1 MKEHLF
7 TKDYCAIVTANFL
20 LYFGFWLLIPVL
32 PMYLSETYD
41 CSLGTA
47 GIIIS
52 CYTLSALAMR
62 PFSGYLFDSF
72 SRKPLYIIGYTVFVL
87 IFLGYWAAGAIV
99 VFALL
104 RIVHGAA
111 FGTVTVGGYTI
122 VVDIMPKSRRG
133 EGLGYYG
140 MANNMAMAI
149 GPMTGLAIH
158 NSGAGYAT
166 LFLCGLG
173 VCGLGL
179 AMGSIVKTPVDIP
192 IKRQPFKL
200 KQMLLK
206 NGIPAGIALLL
217 LSIPYGMTT
226 NYIALYA
233 KSIGLEV
240 NTGIFFTLTATGMA
254 VSRILAGK
262 LVDRGYITEIIQ
274 NGFYGVIASFTA
286 IALLEPLNASNP
298 TAGRLLFYI
307 IPIVMGISFGVMF
320 PAYNSVFVNLAPKSQ
335 RGTATSTYL
344 TSWDTGL
351 GLGIVLGG
359 SIAQKTSFSTA
370 YLFGTLMA
378 IIAAVYFKIKV
389 TPDYKRDQLT
399 E

>member
-7 TKDYCAIVTANFL
+7 TKDYCAIVAANFL
-20 LYFGFWLLIPVL
+20 LYFGFWLLLPVL
-32 PMYLSETYD
+32 PMYMAETYGCD
-41 CSLGTA
+41 LGTA

-52 CYTLSALAMR
+52 CYTISALCMR
-62 PFSGYLFDSF
+62 PFCGYLYDSF
-72 SRKPLYIIGYTVFVL
+72 SRKPLYITGYAIFVL
-87 IFLGYWAAGAIV
+87 IFIGYWLSASIPLFSGLR
-99 VFALL
+99 AL
-104 RIVHGAA
+104 HGVA
-111 FGTVTVGGYTI
+111 FGIVTVGGYTI

-149 GPMTGLAIH
+149 GPMTGLFIH
-158 NSGAGYAT
+158 NSGAGYTA
-166 LFLCGLG
+166 LFMCGLLMCG
-173 VCGLGL
+173 VGFV
-179 AMGSIVKTPVDIP
+179 MGSIVKPAVGTTTQ
-192 IKRQPFKL
+192 REPFKF
-200 KQMLLK
+200 KNIILK

-233 KSIGLEV
+233 KGINLNVG
-240 NTGIFFTLTATGMA
+240 TGFFFTLTAMGMA

-262 LVDRGYITEIIQ
+262 LVDKGYITEIIQ

-286 IALLEPLNASNP
+286 IALLSTINSNYP
-298 TAGRLLFYI
+298 TVGVTIFYI

-320 PAYNSVFVNLAPKSQ
+320 PAYNSVFVNLATKNQ

-344 TSWDTGL
+344 TSWDIGL

-359 SIAQKTSFSTA
+359 SIAQHFSFSHA
-370 YLFGTLMA
+370 YFFGTLMA
-378 IIAAVYFKIKV
+378 IVAAILFKIKV
-389 TPDYKRDQLT
+389 TPQYHRDKIV